1 VTIKFD
7 PADVCFDT
15 NTDLVPAIVQ
25 DPADGSVLMLGYMN
39 AEALRRTLESGWVT
53 FFSRS
58 RQRLWRKGETSGN
71 TLRLTSV
78 EVDCDGDALLVRAAP
93 EGPTCHTGR
102 RSCFG
107 EPKATSATA
116 SSNLGE
122 ILSHLTEVIEQRD
135 RERPSGSY
143 TTSLL
148 NAGALRSAQ
157 KVAEEGIEV
166 ALAAAADPGRVASE
180 SADLLYHLLVL
191 WRVLGL
197 TTAEVADELSTRR
210 DAPTDAD

>member
-1 VTIKFD
+1 MTIKLD
-7 PADVCFDT
+7 PADVCFDE
-15 NTDLVPAIVQ
+15 NTGLVPAIVQ
-25 DPADGSVLMLGYMN
+25 DPADGTVLMLGYMN
-39 AEALRRTLESGWVT
+39 AEALRRTLESGQVT

-58 RQRLWRKGETSGN
+58 RQRLWRKGEISGN

-78 EVDCDGDALLVRAAP
+78 EVDCDGDALLVRAVP
-93 EGPTCHTGR
+93 DGPTCHTGR
-102 RSCFG
+102 RSCFR
-107 EPKATSATA
+107 EPDAPSPKASP
-116 SSNLGE
+116 NLGE
-122 ILSHLTEVIEQRD
+122 ILGQLQEIIKQRD
-135 RERPSGSY
+135 RDRPSGSY

-191 WRVLGL
+191 WRVLGIEA
-197 TTAEVADELSTRR
+197 TEVAKELSERR
-210 DAPTDAD
+210 AAPTDTG

>member
-1 VTIKFD
+1 VTIKLD
-7 PADVCFDT
+7 PADVRFDKST
-15 NTDLVPAIVQ
+15 GLVPAIVQ
-25 DPADGSVLMLGYMN
+25 DPADGAVLMLGYMN
-39 AEALRRTLESGWVT
+39 AEALGQTLDTGWVT

-71 TLRLTSV
+71 ALRLTSV

-107 EPKATSATA
+107 EPDSLSQGAAPT
-116 SSNLGE
+116 LGE
-122 ILSHLTEVIEQRD
+122 ILNQLGEVIEQRD
-135 RERPSGSY
+135 RDRPSGSY

-148 NAGALRSAQ
+148 NAGSLRLAQ
-157 KVAEEGIEV
+157 KVAEEGVEV
-166 ALAAAADPGRVASE
+166 ALAAVADPSRVASE

-191 WRVLGL
+191 WQAVGL
-197 TTAEVADELSTRR
+197 EASKVAEELAGRRCAADE
-210 DAPTDAD
+210 

>member
-1 VTIKFD
+1 MTFKLD
-7 PADVCFDT
+7 PADVRFDE
-15 NTDLVPAIVQ
+15 NTGLVPAIVQ
-25 DPADGSVLMLGYMN
+25 DPADGTVLMLGYMN
-39 AEALRRTLESGWVT
+39 AEALRRTLESGQVA

-71 TLRLTSV
+71 TLRLISV

-107 EPKATSATA
+107 ESDALSPAAAPT
-116 SSNLGE
+116 LGE

-148 NAGALRSAQ
+148 NAGTLRSAQ

-197 TTAEVADELSTRR
+197 EATEVANELSRR
-210 DAPTDAD
+210 RHAGGEQA